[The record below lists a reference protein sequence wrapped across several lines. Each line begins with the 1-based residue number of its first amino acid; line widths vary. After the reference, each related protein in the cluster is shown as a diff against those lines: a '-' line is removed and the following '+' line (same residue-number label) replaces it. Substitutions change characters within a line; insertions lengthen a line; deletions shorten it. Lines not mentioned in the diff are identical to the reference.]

1 MNSPAYQQLF
11 PAPIPLDGSSAAA
24 DNNYDTATEQK
35 QTQDA
40 GQLLMPL
47 NPSLSINSDNDINNT
62 TMSPTTNNT
71 NLHDNSNGESKNFY
85 SNVYQQID
93 CFSTNMETEL
103 QELEQ
108 LLGADVLELLNDPND
123 YDDEDIDDTEEV
135 NIDGKVGEN
144 TDNMDGCDV
153 SMKRLSIGHG
163 TLTEESV
170 AKVQAVSSYV
180 KELLKDDS
188 YKSNNSNDELADILD
203 DHDKEKDSGDDEE
216 QELDRKQSQSPT
228 TPSSVEDKSVL
239 LNGEHNKKVHDKIEQ
254 PILTKSQCSE
264 DKDVKKECDELNG
277 KDVNVDC
284 DASNEPAQ
292 LLAEPQSTKSIDAKE
307 TVESEGLND
316 TPVAE
321 DDKVVSTNDG
331 DDEGLESDVKEKEDV
346 VLDGEVESSEQPSE
360 LDEQLKVTPVALN
373 SKENTLNGRKSP
385 TPETEPSSV
394 EDKISDKKTKEEDT
408 VDNDKDINEKK
419 EVNGIDS
426 KPDTIVKKQT
436 TAKQIDM
443 TWNKSP
449 VTTKTTKQP
458 TEGAGSDRKEAK
470 QNKGNSHSQKDE
482 LEKSTKQQTSKLIDM
497 TRNVQRRSP
506 KPPKK
511 QSAKMIDMTRNVNK
525 TPRSDV
531 SPAAASVKKDNP
543 DESADKTI
551 VESSNSESAD
561 ISTKKEPK
569 LIDMKRNG
577 GRNTPNKLTNNN
589 KKKRQEREKA
599 AQEAPPKQPPTVK
612 KIDPSQTKPQDDFK
626 HAPPTSEGNGGSQTV
641 KPQAAKLIDMKPRRK
656 VESRQKNNDESK
668 SNSSGEKSQS
678 KKPPSQQRP
687 PTNGQQGRG
696 SNYTSLVNGT
706 IGRGPFD
713 RRREQVPNSM
723 QIQTTRIST
732 SKKETLAK
740 ALARPNRSPIISEKS
755 TISRS
760 ARDTNRT
767 SKRVDSR
774 NVRDPSKSPKPPERK
789 QIIDPRRN
797 NTGRQ
802 KTSNRVDNESASSKL
817 TYQLSSRQK
826 KQIQESLDRAK
837 RNFLLSL

>member
-1 MNSPAYQQLF
+1 MNSPTPYF
-11 PAPIPLDGSSAAA
+11 CPPPIPLDGSSAAA
-24 DNNYDTATEQK
+24 DINYDVTATEQK
-35 QTQDA
+35 QTQDGHA

-47 NPSLSINSDNDINNT
+47 NPALSINSDNDINNT
-62 TMSPTTNNT
+62 TMSPATNNT
-71 NLHDNSNGESKNFY
+71 NICDNGNGGEPNFY

-123 YDDEDIDDTEEV
+123 YEDIDDNEEV
-135 NIDGKVGEN
+135 DIDGQVDSSEN
-144 TDNMDGCDV
+144 NNMDSCDV

-163 TLTEESV
+163 ALTQESV
-170 AKVQAVSSYV
+170 AKVHAVSSYV

-188 YKSNNSNDELADILD
+188 YRSNHGDTLD
-203 DHDKEKDSGDDEE
+203 DDIDEEKDSGEEEE

-228 TPSSVEDKSVL
+228 TPSSVEDENVL
-239 LNGEHNKKVHDKIEQ
+239 LSGEDNKKVHGGIEQ
-254 PILTKSQCSE
+254 PILTESQGLD
-264 DKDVKKECDELNG
+264 DKDVKKKMENAVLNG
-277 KDVNVDC
+277 KDVKVDC
-284 DASNEPAQ
+284 SASSQ
-292 LLAEPQSTKSIDAKE
+292 LVKLAEPQSTKSTDDKE
-307 TVESEGLND
+307 VADSEGLND

-321 DDKVVSTNDG
+321 DEDVVSTNDEEDKG
-331 DDEGLESDVKEKEDV
+331 ALESDIKENKDV
-346 VLDGEVESSEQPSE
+346 LLDGEVESSEHQPSGLTE
-360 LDEQLKVTPVALN
+360 SLKATPVSLE
-373 SKENTLNGRKSP
+373 SKKEHDVDERQSP
-385 TPETEPSSV
+385 TPVTDLSIDEDETNVSDREPK
-394 EDKISDKKTKEEDT
+394 EDP
-408 VDNDKDINEKK
+408 VDNDEDVEKK
-419 EVNGIDS
+419 EVNGIGVS
-426 KPDTIVKKQT
+426 INKPETVIKKQT

-458 TEGAGSDRKEAK
+458 TEGMDRDGKEARQK
-470 QNKGNSHSQKDE
+470 KEKDNSTGRSQRNE
-482 LEKSTKQQTSKLIDM
+482 PEKSSSKQQSSKLIDM
-497 TRNVQRRSP
+497 TRNIQRRSP

-511 QSAKMIDMTRNVNK
+511 QSTKLIDMTRNVK
-525 TPRSDV
+525 TPRSDT
-531 SPAAASVKKDNP
+531 SPAAVSVKKDNP

-551 VESSNSESAD
+551 VESSNSEPAD

-599 AQEAPPKQPPTVK
+599 AQEAPPKQLPTAK
-612 KIDPSQTKPQDDFK
+612 KIHPSRTKPQDDLN
-626 HAPPTSEGNGGSQTV
+626 HTPPTS

-656 VESRQKNNDESK
+656 AESRQNNNDESK
-668 SNSSGEKSQS
+668 SSSSGEKSQS
-678 KKPPSQQRP
+678 KKASQQRP

-696 SNYTSLVNGT
+696 SNYTSPVNDT
-706 IGRGPFD
+706 SGRVPSD
-713 RRREQVPNSM
+713 RRRVQVPTSM

-732 SKKETLAK
+732 NKKETLAK
-740 ALARPNRSPIISEKS
+740 ALARPNKSPIISEKS
-755 TISRS
+755 TIRRS
-760 ARDTNRT
+760 ARDPNTGP
-767 SKRVDSR
+767 KRVDSR
-774 NVRDPSKSPKPPERK
+774 NVSKDPSKSPKPPERK
-789 QIIDPRRN
+789 QIMDPRRN

-802 KTSNRVDNESASSKL
+802 KTGNRVDNESASSKL